1 MHATEKKILTFD
13 ELSTKSKEYRDSGK
27 KVVLCH
33 GTFDLLHAGHI
44 RYLKSARNEGD
55 ILVVTVTADEFVNK
69 GPGRPI
75 FPQDLRAENI
85 GFLNFVDFVAVNTA
99 PTAVNVLSEVR
110 PHVYVKGPDYKNMG
124 DDITGNIH
132 AEKKAVEAH
141 GGKIVF
147 TDDISF
153 SSTSLL
159 NEHFGVFPPETKT
172 YLHSFRQNHGHEE
185 IISKLQNLKNLNVL
199 VVGDAIVDE
208 YHYVDPLGQSSKGA
222 NLAVK
227 FGSKEQF
234 AGGSLAVANHIA
246 GFVENVTIATGLG
259 KQNSHEEFIRSKLQK
274 NVSPAFFYFEDA
286 PTIVKRRYVDGDLLK
301 LFEVYFYNDQPASE
315 YVELEVCSWLEKNTA
330 KFDIVIVPDF
340 GNGFITAKMI
350 QELCGNARFLAVNT
364 QVNSGNRG
372 YHSINRYPRADFV
385 SLNGPEIR
393 IATHDR
399 HDSYESLAKILL
411 KKTGAKHFA
420 VTLGSEGALLL
431 DQNPEITHK
440 TPILSTKVLDRI
452 GAGDTFL
459 SLAGLCLGGGLKS
472 DIALFVGSAA
482 AALDVQVVCNREP
495 VTPVNLYKYIN
506 TLLKS

>member
-1 MHATEKKILTFD
+1 MQANDNKVITLD
-13 ELSTKSKEYRDSGK
+13 ELAVKSKEFRDSGK

-33 GTFDLLHAGHI
+33 GTFDLIHAGHI
-44 RYLKSARNEGD
+44 RYLKSARDEGD
-55 ILVVTVTADEFVNK
+55 VLFVTVTADEFVNK
-69 GPGRPI
+69 GPGRPL
-75 FPQDLRAENI
+75 FSADLRTENL
-85 GFLNFVDFVAVNTA
+85 GFLSFVDFVAVNNA
-99 PTAVNVLSEVR
+99 LTAVNVLSEVK
-110 PHVYVKGPDYKNMG
+110 PHVYVKGPDYKNMK

-132 AEKKAVEAH
+132 AEKKAIEAH
-141 GGKIVF
+141 GGEMVF
-147 TDDISF
+147 TDDITF

-172 YLHSFRQNHGHEE
+172 YLHSFRQNHSHEE
-185 IISKLQNLKNLNVL
+185 IISKLQGLKDLNVL

-227 FGSKEQF
+227 FGSQEQF

-246 GFVENVTIATGLG
+246 GFVKNVTVATGLG
-259 KQNSHEEFIRSKLQK
+259 KQNSHEEFICSKLQK
-274 NVSPAFFYFEDA
+274 NVSPAFFYFEDS

-301 LFEVYFYNDQPASE
+301 LFEVYFYNDHPSPEAIDSQ
-315 YVELEVCSWLEKNTA
+315 VCPWLEKNTA
-330 KFDIVIVPDF
+330 QFDLVIVPDF
-340 GNGFITAKMI
+340 GNGFISKNMI
-350 QELCGNARFLAVNT
+350 QKLCEHARFLAINT

-385 SLNGPEIR
+385 SLNGPELR

-399 HDSYESLAKILL
+399 HDSYENLAKQLL
-411 KKTGAKHFA
+411 EKIGAKHFA
-420 VTLGSEGALLL
+420 VTLGGEGALIL
-431 DQNPEITHK
+431 DKSRGVTHK

-459 SLAGLCLGGGLKS
+459 SLAGLCLGGGLAS
-472 DIALFVGSAA
+472 DVALFVGSAA
-482 AALDVQVVCNREP
+482 AALDVQIVCNRDP
-495 VTPVNLYKYIN
+495 ITPINLYKYIN

>member
-1 MHATEKKILTFD
+1 MQATDKKILTLE
-13 ELSTKSKEYRDSGK
+13 ELAVKSKECRDSGK
-27 KVVLCH
+27 KMVLCH

-44 RYLKSARNEGD
+44 RYLKSARDEGD
-55 ILVVTVTADEFVNK
+55 VLVVTVTADEFVNK
-69 GPGRPI
+69 GPGRPL
-75 FPQDLRAENI
+75 FSQDLRVENL
-85 GFLNFVDFVAVNTA
+85 GYLSFVDFVAVNNA
-99 PTAVNVLSEVR
+99 STAVNVLTEIK
-110 PHVYVKGPDYKNMG
+110 PHAYVKGPDYKNME

-147 TDDISF
+147 TDDITF

-159 NEHFGVFPPETKT
+159 NEHFGVFPPETKE
-172 YLHSFRQNHGHEE
+172 YLHSFRQKHSHKE
-185 IISKLQNLKNLNVL
+185 IIGMLQGLKNLNVL

-227 FGSKEQF
+227 FNSKEQF
-234 AGGSLAVANHIA
+234 AGGSLAVANHLA
-246 GFVENVTIATGLG
+246 GFVNNVTVVTGLG
-259 KQNSHEEFIRSKLQK
+259 KQNSHEEFIRSKMQK
-274 NVSPAFFYFEDA
+274 NVTLEPFCFQDA
-286 PTIVKRRYVDGDLLK
+286 PTIVKRRYVDMDLVK
-301 LFEVYFYNDQPASE
+301 LFEVYFYNDQPSLE
-315 YVELEVCSWLEKNTA
+315 HIDPEVCSWLVKNTE
-330 KFDIVIVPDF
+330 KFDLVIVPDF
-340 GNGFITAKMI
+340 GNGFISTNMI
-350 QELCGNARFLAVNT
+350 QEICAHARFLAVNT

-385 SLNGPEIR
+385 SLNGPELR
-393 IATHDR
+393 IATHSR
-399 HDSYESLAKILL
+399 HDSFENLAKSLI
-411 KKTGAKHFA
+411 KKIGAKHFA

-431 DQNPEITHK
+431 DKYQDMLHK

-472 DIALFVGSAA
+472 DVALFVGSAA

-495 VTPVNLYKYIN
+495 ITPVNLFKYLE
-506 TLLKS
+506 TLLK

>member
-1 MHATEKKILTFD
+1 MQATDKKILTLD
-13 ELSTKSKEYRDSGK
+13 ELSAKSKECRDSGR

-33 GTFDLLHAGHI
+33 GTFDLIHAGHI
-44 RYLKSARNEGD
+44 RYLKSARDEGD
-55 ILVVTVTADEFVNK
+55 VLFVTVTADEFVNK
-69 GPGRPI
+69 GPGRPV
-75 FPQDLRAENI
+75 FSQDLRVENL
-85 GFLNFVDFVAVNTA
+85 GFLSFVDFVAVNNA
-99 PTAVNVLSEVR
+99 PTAVNVLSEVK
-110 PHVYVKGPDYKNMG
+110 PHAYVKGPDYKNME

-132 AEKKAVEAH
+132 AEKKAVESH

-147 TDDISF
+147 TDDITF

-172 YLHSFRQNHGHEE
+172 YLHSFRQSHSHEE
-185 IISKLQNLKNLNVL
+185 IISKLQGLKNLNVL

-227 FGSKEQF
+227 FGSQEQF

-246 GFVENVTIATGLG
+246 GFVKNVTVATGLG

-274 NVSPAFFYFEDA
+274 NVSPAFFYFEDS

-301 LFEVYFYNDQPASE
+301 LFEVYFYNDHPSPEAIDSQ
-315 YVELEVCSWLEKNTA
+315 VCPWLEKNTA
-330 KFDIVIVPDF
+330 QFDLVIVPDF
-340 GNGFITAKMI
+340 GNGFISKNMI
-350 QELCGNARFLAVNT
+350 QKLCDRARFLAVNT

-372 YHSINRYPRADFV
+372 YHSINSYPRADFV
-385 SLNGPEIR
+385 SLNGPELR

-399 HDSYESLAKILL
+399 HDSYENLAKKLL
-411 KKTGAKHFA
+411 EKIGAKHFA
-420 VTLGSEGALLL
+420 VTLGSEGALIL
-431 DQNPEITHK
+431 DKSREVTHK

-459 SLAGLCLGGGLKS
+459 SLAGLCLGGGLAS
-472 DIALFVGSAA
+472 DVALFVGSAA
-482 AALDVQVVCNREP
+482 AALDVQIVCNRDP
-495 VTPVNLYKYIN
+495 ITPINLYKYIN